1 MKRIGTQLATKGGLH
16 WRRLLMPL
24 LFSVGLV
31 TVSEAFAGDYSG
43 HEGVQGVIAAAE
55 EAGVDPTWSRD
66 LIEAAERQQ
75 SILDAIA
82 RPAEKTKPW
91 YEYRKI
97 FLTERRIREGA
108 AFWDANASV
117 LETVAERTGVPS
129 EIIVAI
135 IGVETYYGRISGSYR
150 VIDALATLAFDYPRR
165 SAFFTRELEQFLVL
179 AWESNK
185 DPLAMKGSYAGA
197 MGYGQ
202 FMPSSYRAYATSFEG
217 ASAPDIWDDVADAIS
232 SVGNYLKAHGWRA
245 GDGVVVDAIA
255 DEAEPEIF
263 DTGLKPSL
271 SVAELALAGVRPVEA
286 LMPST
291 VVTPLRLEEQSGP
304 RHWLGLQNFYVITRY
319 NHSAMYAMAIWE
331 LSQALVT
338 ERSDEYSR

>member
-1 MKRIGTQLATKGGLH
+1 MKRIGTESATKGGLH
-16 WRRLLMPL
+16 WRRLLMSL
-24 LFSVGLV
+24 LFSVGVV
-31 TVSEAFAGDYSG
+31 TVSDAFAGDYSG

-55 EAGVDPTWSRD
+55 EAGVDPTWSKD

-108 AFWDANASV
+108 AFWDVNASV
-117 LETVAERTGVPS
+117 LETVAERTGVPA

-202 FMPSSYRAYATSFEG
+202 FMPSSYRAYATSSEG
-217 ASAPDIWDDVADAIS
+217 GSAPDIWDDVADVIS

-331 LSQALVT
+331 LSQALVN

>member
-1 MKRIGTQLATKGGLH
+1 M
-16 WRRLLMPL
+16 
-24 LFSVGLV
+24 
-31 TVSEAFAGDYSG
+31 
-43 HEGVQGVIAAAE
+43 
-55 EAGVDPTWSRD
+55 
-66 LIEAAERQQ
+66 
-75 SILDAIA
+75 
-82 RPAEKTKPW
+82 
-91 YEYRKI
+91 
-97 FLTERRIREGA
+97 TERRIREGA
-108 AFWDANASV
+108 AFWDANAPV
-117 LETVAERTGVPS
+117 LETVAERTGVPA

-217 ASAPDIWDDVADAIS
+217 GSAPDIWDDVADAIS

-245 GDGVVVDAIA
+245 GDGVVADAIVDDA
-255 DEAEPEIF
+255 DPAIF
-263 DTGLKPSL
+263 DVGLKPSL

-286 LMPST
+286 LMPSM
-291 VVTPLRLEEQSGP
+291 VVTPLRLEEQSGS

-338 ERSDEYSR
+338 ERLDEY

>member
-1 MKRIGTQLATKGGLH
+1 M
-16 WRRLLMPL
+16 
-24 LFSVGLV
+24 
-31 TVSEAFAGDYSG
+31 
-43 HEGVQGVIAAAE
+43 
-55 EAGVDPTWSRD
+55 
-66 LIEAAERQQ
+66 
-75 SILDAIA
+75 
-82 RPAEKTKPW
+82 
-91 YEYRKI
+91 
-97 FLTERRIREGA
+97 TERRIREGA

-117 LETVAERTGVPS
+117 LETVAERTGVPA

-217 ASAPDIWDDVADAIS
+217 GSAPDIWDDVADAIS

-255 DEAEPEIF
+255 DDAEPEIF

-291 VVTPLRLEEQSGP
+291 VVTPLRLEEQNGP

>member
-1 MKRIGTQLATKGGLH
+1 
-16 WRRLLMPL
+16 
-24 LFSVGLV
+24 
-31 TVSEAFAGDYSG
+31 
-43 HEGVQGVIAAAE
+43 
-55 EAGVDPTWSRD
+55 
-66 LIEAAERQQ
+66 
-75 SILDAIA
+75 
-82 RPAEKTKPW
+82 
-91 YEYRKI
+91 
-97 FLTERRIREGA
+97 
-108 AFWDANASV
+108 
-117 LETVAERTGVPS
+117 
-129 EIIVAI
+129 
-135 IGVETYYGRISGSYR
+135 
-150 VIDALATLAFDYPRR
+150 TLAFDYPRR

-217 ASAPDIWDDVADAIS
+217 GSAPDIWDDVADAIS

-255 DEAEPEIF
+255 DDAEPAIF
-263 DTGLKPSL
+263 DAGLKPSL